1 MLGRTI
7 SHYLILEELG
17 AGAMGVVYRAEDLR
31 LGRHVAIK
39 FLPPKLARSVEGI
52 ERFKR
57 EVRVASSLNHPHICT
72 VHDTGDYEGN
82 AFLVMEC
89 LDGETVRAMVD
100 RGALPFDEALDI
112 AIDVADALRAA
123 HAGGIIHRDIKPA
136 NIFVTAEAGAKVM
149 DFGLAKVVDTSGQ
162 IDPNATTAFDIESPA
177 TLTSPG
183 APLGTMAYMSPE
195 QARGQALDARTDI
208 FSFGAVLY
216 EMITGARA
224 FPGTAVAVV
233 FDGILNRDPAPM
245 PTFDLAHLGDLAA
258 IVRRALAKRPADR
271 YPSMDEMLADL
282 RALKRQV
289 DMDQAVS
296 VFSSS
301 SRPRA
306 LAGLPVLSRA
316 RWRVVALTMGA
327 LLCAAIGLWAWT
339 ARRTPALTERDSIV
353 LADVANST
361 GEAVFDDTLRQALAV
376 HLGQSPF
383 LDVVTDERIAETL
396 RTMSRPP
403 DTRLGSDV
411 AREVCTRQGV
421 KAMIEG
427 SIAPIGSHYVLA
439 VTATTCDE
447 GRVLAREQ
455 EEATRKEDVLR
466 ALSRA
471 ASRLRAQIGESLA
484 TIEQHDV
491 PIEQATTPSLEAL
504 KAYSLGLRQRA
515 LGNEIESIPFFQRA
529 IELDPRFALAH
540 TMLSNVFGSLGES
553 ARGAEHGRL
562 AFAYR
567 EQVTERE
574 RLIITYQHYDRV
586 TGELQKSIATL
597 LLWEQAFPRDYR
609 PSNVLSVVYAR
620 MGQYER
626 AVDKALEARRR
637 NPDHPFPF
645 SNLAHALRGLNRHD
659 EARKVAEE
667 AATRGIETL
676 PTRRLLYQ
684 LAVQRNDMA
693 EAGRHLLVVRGRSR
707 EFDMFGAQ
715 AQMAIFGGKLHE
727 ADQLYALA
735 ESGARAAGLTEI
747 ADGYIVQAGLMHA
760 LLGANDAA
768 VARVRSVLGSRN
780 ASVRLAAVQV
790 IGLAGAPPAVLDEA
804 QRVVT
809 ATERAFATDTLLM
822 AVSVS
827 QAQAALHLAR
837 GDARRALQALDAA
850 RPYETGRMALLVPI
864 FMRGLVQLRLGLGAD
879 AAQTFARLRE
889 LRGVD
894 PFSVCYALAPLGAAR
909 AHAMAGDAAKSR
921 SSYELFLSEW
931 QDADG
936 GVPLV
941 EAAQQEFERMKRG
954 APAAAAQ

>member
-1 MLGRTI
+1 MLGQTI

-31 LGRHVAIK
+31 LGRHVAVK
-39 FLPPKLARSVEGI
+39 FLPPKLARSPEGI

-72 VHDTGDYEGN
+72 VHDTGEHDGN

-89 LDGETVRAMVD
+89 LDGETVREMID
-100 RGALPFDEALDI
+100 RGPIAFDEVLAI

-123 HAGGIIHRDIKPA
+123 HASGIIHRDIKPA
-136 NIFVTAEAGAKVM
+136 NIFLTAEAGAKVM

-195 QARGQALDARTDI
+195 QARGQVLDLRTDI

-216 EMITGARA
+216 EMLTGRRA

-233 FDGILNRDPAPM
+233 FDGILNHPPAPI
-245 PTFDLAHLGDLAA
+245 PTFGLTHMADLAA
-258 IVRRALAKRPADR
+258 IIERALAKWPADR

-282 RALKRQV
+282 RALRRQV
-289 DMDQAVS
+289 DVDHAVS
-296 VFSSS
+296 VFSSA
-301 SRPRA
+301 PRRFA
-306 LAGLPVLSRA
+306 MPVLSRP
-316 RWRVVALTMGA
+316 RWRLAALLSGA
-327 LLCAAIGLWAWT
+327 LLSAAVGLWAWT
-339 ARRTPALTERDSIV
+339 ASRVPMLTERDSIL

-383 LDVVTDERIAETL
+383 LDLVTDERVAETL
-396 RTMSRPP
+396 RTMGRAPE
-403 DTRLGSDV
+403 TRLTTDV

-427 SIAPIGSHYVLA
+427 AIAPLGSHYVLA
-439 VTATTCDE
+439 VTATSCDE

-466 ALSRA
+466 ALSLA
-471 ASRLRAQIGESLA
+471 TTRLRTRVGESLA
-484 TIEQHDV
+484 TVEQHDV

-529 IELDPRFALAH
+529 IELDPEFALAH
-540 TMLSNVFGSLGES
+540 TMLSNVYGSLGES

-562 AFAYR
+562 AFQHR
-567 EQVTERE
+567 DHVTERE
-574 RLIITYQHYDRV
+574 RLIITYQQYDRV
-586 TGELQKSIATL
+586 TGELQKAIDAL
-597 LLWEQAFPRDYR
+597 LLWEQTYPRDYR

-626 AVDKALEARRR
+626 AIDAALEARRR

-645 SNLAHALRGLNRHD
+645 SNLAHALRGLNRFD
-659 EARKVAEE
+659 EARTVAEE
-667 AATRGIETL
+667 AAARGIETL

-684 LAVQRNDMA
+684 LAVQRGDMA
-693 EAGRHLLVVRGRSR
+693 DAARHLLVVRGRSR

-715 AQMAIFGGKLHE
+715 AQMAIFGGKLAE
-727 ADQLYALA
+727 AEQLYALA
-735 ESGARAAGLTEI
+735 ESGARAAGLSEI
-747 ADGYIVQAGLMHA
+747 ADGYIVQSGLMHA
-760 LLGANDAA
+760 LLGEHAEA
-768 VARVRSVLGSRN
+768 VGLVRGLLGSRN
-780 ASVRLAAVQV
+780 ANVRLGAVQV
-790 IGLAGAPPAVLDEA
+790 LGLAGAPQALLDEA
-804 QRVVT
+804 ERVVV
-809 ATERAFATDTLLM
+809 AVERASASDTLLV

-827 QAQAALHLAR
+827 QARAALHLAR
-837 GDARRALQALDAA
+837 GDATRALQALEAA
-850 RPYETGRMALLVPI
+850 RPYETGRMALLLPMY
-864 FMRGLVQLRLGLGAD
+864 MRGLVQLRLQRGAD
-879 AAQTFARLRE
+879 AAQSFARLRE

-894 PFSVCYALAPLGAAR
+894 PFSVCYALAPLGRAR
-909 AHAMAGDAAKSR
+909 ALALAGDATQSADA
-921 SSYELFLSEW
+921 YELFFREW
-931 QDADG
+931 QGADAG
-936 GVPLV
+936 LPPLR
-941 EAAQQEFERMKRG
+941 EARAEFDRMKQSAG
-954 APAAAAQ
+954 AGATR